1 MCIRD
6 SLSSGRIWIDDIRL
20 HDQFPT
26 VGERDELQSEAFLAV
41 QGLQKSN
48 LAPAG
53 RLLKNG
59 WAQHLLKLAPLQVT
73 ETKKITDAE
82 VEKKDEAPG
91 IAERIRDWIPRPLRF

>member
-1 MCIRD
+1 
-6 SLSSGRIWIDDIRL
+6 SLSSGRVWIDDIRL

-26 VGERDELQSEAFLAV
+26 ASERDKLQSGAFLAV

-53 RLLKNG
+53 RLLQNR
-59 WAQHLLKLAPLQVT
+59 WAQHLLKLDPLQKDEPITT
-73 ETKKITDAE
+73 EAE
-82 VEKKDEAPG
+82 VEKEETPG

>member
-1 MCIRD
+1 M
-6 SLSSGRIWIDDIRL
+6 
-20 HDQFPT
+20 
-26 VGERDELQSEAFLAV
+26 AV